1 MACFGRCMGISTGDT
16 SAAPGDAWENYQDT
30 SRFAFT
36 VHHGSVLEQAWYSE
50 AHTQYL
56 DQFYQEN
63 APMDLVFISV
73 PNWTTATNIPSR
85 WVRLQRSV
93 HGGRIMYQNDLVVGT
108 WEPGNRG
115 WIKLIYTATG
125 RTRWYE
131 NAPGS
136 QMWIRRA
143 ENMEAEGN
151 WATYLA
157 PLVLQFPG
165 DVRPLEPPE
174 NQDGE
179 A

>member
-1 MACFGRCMGISTGDT
+1 MGIMGRYT
-16 SAAPGDAWENYQDT
+16 SAAPGDAWKNYQDS

-36 VHHGSVLEQAWYSE
+36 AHHGSVLELAWNSE
-50 AHTQYL
+50 AHKQYL

-63 APMDLVFISV
+63 APMDLVFVSV

-85 WVRLQRSV
+85 SVRLQRTLDGV
-93 HGGRIMYQNDLVVGT
+93 RTMFQNDLVVGT
-108 WEPGNRG
+108 WEPAKRG
-115 WIKLIYTATG
+115 WIKLIYTTTG
-125 RTRWYE
+125 RTRFYE

-157 PLVLQFPG
+157 PLVIQFPG
-165 DVRPLEPPE
+165 DLRPIQPHE